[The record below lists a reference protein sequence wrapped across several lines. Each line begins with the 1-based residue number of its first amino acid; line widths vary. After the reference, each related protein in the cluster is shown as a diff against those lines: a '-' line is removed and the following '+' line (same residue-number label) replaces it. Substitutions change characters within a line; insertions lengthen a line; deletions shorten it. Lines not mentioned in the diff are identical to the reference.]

1 MADVSSFI
9 EVRLNE
15 MSKNG
20 VSKISVPDQLN
31 QNQNFVVRDFSSS
44 GISNPIE
51 AENQINSEI
60 VVPVVVSAK
69 DVHDL
74 AKISVDNH
82 IDMVSDSKNVGLD
95 VSDSIVANRSY
106 DYSNSLVDN
115 VNSDGNLELEMVITN
130 RYQEEA
136 EIVSDEGSAELKLN
150 LGDDLM
156 DSDGSRA
163 SQEAIAASVSA
174 IQADFSEIK
183 NCKVQGSIIY

>member
-1 MADVSSFI
+1 
-9 EVRLNE
+9 